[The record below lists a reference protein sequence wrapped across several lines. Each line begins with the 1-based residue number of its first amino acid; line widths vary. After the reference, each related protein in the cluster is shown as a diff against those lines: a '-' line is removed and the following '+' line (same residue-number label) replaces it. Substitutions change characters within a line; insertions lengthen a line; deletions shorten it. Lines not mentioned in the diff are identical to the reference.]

1 MFYSMKELRAGW
13 GVEPTEIL
21 HVGAHKAEELDRYIG
36 IGCRHV
42 YWVEAQTQLAE
53 ALKER
58 LDLTRNTVFEA
69 AVWNEDDVAL
79 TFNIA
84 NNSESSS
91 LLEFGTH
98 GKSYPKVLF
107 EKHIKVITQK
117 LDSILPDNSK
127 IDFINLDIQGA
138 ELNALKGYSAGIQG
152 VKWIYMEVNSR
163 PVYEGCPV
171 LEEIDEYL
179 KGFGFDR
186 KTVRWW
192 KRDGWGDALYIR
204 HTTSVPKDIH
214 AFTLRASNQI
224 LWKIKNLARILLK
237 R

>member
-1 MFYSMKELRAGW
+1 MFYSMKELRDGW
-13 GVEPTEIL
+13 GVEPKEIL

-36 IGCRHV
+36 IGCSHV
-42 YWVEAQTQLAE
+42 YWVEAQAHLAE
-53 ALKER
+53 ALRKR
-58 LDLTRNTVFEA
+58 LDLTRNTVIEA
-69 AVWNEDDVAL
+69 AVWSEDDVAL

-84 NNSESSS
+84 SNSESSS

-98 GKSYPKVLF
+98 EKSYPKVIF

-117 LDSILPDNSK
+117 LDSILPDESK

-138 ELNALKGYSAGIQG
+138 ELNALKGYSIGIQG

-171 LEEIDEYL
+171 LEEIDTYL
-179 KGFGFDR
+179 KDFGFYR

-192 KRDGWGDALYIR
+192 KRDGWGDALYIHR
-204 HTTSVPKDIH
+204 TVIVPTNFNARSRRFINRL
-214 AFTLRASNQI
+214 FWEIQNFI
-224 LWKIKNLARILLK
+224 RILL
-237 R
+237 RR

>member
-1 MFYSMKELRAGW
+1 MRELRAGW

-21 HVGAHKAEELDRYIG
+21 HVGAHRAEELARYIG

-42 YWVEAQTQLAE
+42 YWVEAQAQLAE

-58 LDLTRNTVFEA
+58 LDLTRNTVIEA
-69 AVWNEDDVAL
+69 AVWSEDDVAL

-98 GKSYPKVLF
+98 GNSYPKVFF
-107 EKHIKVITQK
+107 EKHIKVITKK
-117 LDSILPDNSK
+117 LDSILPEKSG

-138 ELNALKGYSAGIQG
+138 ELNALKGYSSGIQG

-163 PVYEGCPV
+163 PVYAGCAV
-171 LEEIDEYL
+171 LEEIDAYL
-179 KGFGFDR
+179 GDFGFER

-192 KRDGWGDALYIR
+192 KRDGWGDALYIHR
-204 HTTSVPKDIH
+204 TMHVPAGINALSWR
-214 AFTLRASNQI
+214 AFNQI